1 LPLMKILYDHQIF
14 AQQSYGGISRYF
26 CELMNQFS
34 KDPTMELTLPLRYS
48 TNIYL
53 KTTEISKNYWFI
65 RHNYPCL
72 NRCVNLFQNNV
83 RNSVTDFFLRNQ
95 KKSELMLK
103 KQNFDIF
110 HPTYYNP
117 YFLKYLK
124 TKPYVLTVYDM
135 IHELCPDM
143 FRGDTTAIQ
152 KKQVIEGAA
161 KIMAI
166 SGNTKT
172 DIIRFY
178 DIDPQKIE
186 VIPLATS
193 LQLTKPDRNPY
204 LPQKYILFVGN
215 RGVYKNFTFFIN
227 SISSFLHEEK
237 DLCLVCAGGGVFTN
251 DELRLLN
258 NLGIRR
264 KVFYYPVIDDSTLS
278 QIYRKAILFAFPS
291 LYEGFGIP
299 VLEAFS
305 CGCPVAASNC
315 SSFPEVGGDAV
326 NYFDPKNSDSIQK
339 VVEDIVHN
347 DSLQDTLRARGYERL
362 KLFSWEKTALN
373 TKKVYNLLS
382 Q

>member
-1 LPLMKILYDHQIF
+1 MKILYDHQIF
-14 AQQSYGGISRYF
+14 ALQSYGGISRYF

-34 KDPTMELTLPLRYS
+34 KDPAMEFILPVGYS
-48 TNIYL
+48 TNEYL
-53 KTTEISKNYWFI
+53 KTTAISKNYWFI
-65 RHNYPCL
+65 KHNYPHL
-72 NRCVNLFQNNV
+72 NRFVDLLQKNV
-83 RNSVTDFFLRNQ
+83 RYSVIDFFLRNQ

-103 KQNFDIF
+103 QQDFDIF

-135 IHELCPDM
+135 IHELYPDM
-143 FRGDTTAIQ
+143 FKGDTTAIQ
-152 KKQVIEGAA
+152 KRQVIEGAA
-161 KIMAI
+161 KIIAI

-193 LQLTKPDRNPY
+193 LQINKPDTALN

-215 RGVYKNFTFFIN
+215 RGGYKNFISFVN
-227 SISSFLHEEK
+227 SISSLLREEN
-237 DLCLVCAGGGVFTN
+237 DLFLVCAGGGAFSEN
-251 DELRLLN
+251 EILL
-258 NLGIRR
+258 LDDLKIKM
-264 KVFYYPVIDDSTLS
+264 KVLYYPIANDSTLL
-278 QIYRKAILFAFPS
+278 QFYRKAILFVFPS

-315 SSFPEVGGDAV
+315 SSLPEVGGESAH
-326 NYFDPKNSDSIQK
+326 YFDPKNSASIRK

-347 DSLQDTLRARGYERL
+347 YSLQDSLRARGYERL
-362 KLFSWEKTALN
+362 KLFSWEKTAFN
-373 TKKVYNLLS
+373 TKKVYESLLS

>member
-1 LPLMKILYDHQIF
+1 MKILYDHQIF

-34 KDPTMELTLPLRYS
+34 TDPAMEFTLPLGYS

-53 KTTEISKNYWFI
+53 KTITISKNYWFI
-65 RHNYPCL
+65 RHNYPRL
-72 NRCVNLFQNNV
+72 NRVVNLFQKSV
-83 RNSVTDFFLRNQ
+83 RENVTDFFLRNQ

-117 YFLKYLK
+117 YFLKYIK

-135 IHELCPDM
+135 IHELFPDL
-143 FRGDTTAIQ
+143 FKGDITGIQ

-161 KIMAI
+161 KIIAI

-178 DIDPQKIE
+178 DIDPKKIE

-193 LQLTKPDRNPY
+193 LQITIPDTTLY
-204 LPQKYILFVGN
+204 LPQKFILFVGN
-215 RGVYKNFTFFIN
+215 RGAYKNFTFFIN

-237 DLCLVCAGGGVFTN
+237 DLFLICAGGGVFREN
-251 DELRLLN
+251 EIRLLDD
-258 NLGIRR
+258 LMIKR
-264 KVFYYPVIDDSTLS
+264 KVLYYPITTDSTLS
-278 QIYRKAILFAFPS
+278 QLYRKAILFVFPS
-291 LYEGFGIP
+291 IYEGFGIP

-315 SSFPEVGGDAV
+315 SSLPEVGGDAG
-326 NYFDPKNSDSIQK
+326 NYFDPKNAASIQK

-347 DSLQDTLRARGYERL
+347 DSLQDSLQGSRISAVKTLFLGKNCPEYQESL
-362 KLFSWEKTALN
+362 
-373 TKKVYNLLS
+373 
-382 Q
+382 

>member
-1 LPLMKILYDHQIF
+1 MKILFDHQIF

-34 KDPTMELTLPLRYS
+34 ADPVMEFTLPLGYS
-48 TNIYL
+48 TNVYL
-53 KTTEISKNYWFI
+53 KTTAISKNYWFI
-65 RHNYPCL
+65 RHNYPHL

-95 KKSELMLK
+95 KKSELILK

-135 IHELCPDM
+135 IHELFPDM
-143 FRGDTTAIQ
+143 FKGDSTAIH
-152 KKQVIEGAA
+152 KKNLIEFAT
-161 KIMAI
+161 KIIAI
-166 SGNTKT
+166 SDNTKT
-172 DIIRFY
+172 DVIRFY

-193 LQLTKPDRNPY
+193 LRRNTLDNTPN

-227 SISSFLHEEK
+227 SVSSFLREE
-237 DLCLVCAGGGVFTN
+237 DLFLICAGGGVFSEN
-251 DELRLLN
+251 EIRLLED
-258 NLGIRR
+258 LKIKR
-264 KVFYYPVIDDSTLS
+264 KVLYCPIANDGTLS
-278 QIYRKAILFAFPS
+278 QLYRKAILFAFPS

-305 CGCPVAASNC
+305 CGCPVAAGNC
-315 SSFPEVGGDAV
+315 SSLPEVGGDAV
-326 NYFDPKNSDSIQK
+326 NYFDPKNSASIQN
-339 VVEDIVHN
+339 VIEDIVHN
-347 DSLQDTLRARGYERL
+347 PSVQDSLRARGYERL

-373 TKKVYNLLS
+373 TKKVYDNLLI